1 MSAVQSGCVLL
12 LLVILPADTHAPGQD
27 QPTAKPAGPR
37 ALVSVKGEVE
47 RPLELT
53 AEQFGKLPRQ
63 SVETKDHDG
72 KDAVYEGVPLVE
84 LLKAAGLKFGQ
95 DLQGKALANYLVVEA
110 SDGYRA
116 VFALPELDPAFSE
129 RVILI
134 ADIRDKKPL
143 DEKHGPLQIIVP
155 GEKRHARWVRQVIS
169 LKIGRA

>member
-1 MSAVQSGCVLL
+1 MSAVQSGCILL
-12 LLVILPADTHAPGQD
+12 LLMISPADTQAPGQD
-27 QPTAKPAGPR
+27 KSTAKPPKHP

-53 AEQFGKLPRQ
+53 PEQFAKLPRQ
-63 SVETKDHDG
+63 SIETKDHDG
-72 KDAVYEGVPLVE
+72 KDAVYEGVPLVA

-95 DLQGKALANYLVVEA
+95 DLRGKALASYLVVEA

-116 VFALPELDPAFSE
+116 VFALPELDPAFSD

-134 ADIRDKKPL
+134 ADSRDKKPL

-155 GEKRHARWVRQVIS
+155 GEKRHARWVRQVTS